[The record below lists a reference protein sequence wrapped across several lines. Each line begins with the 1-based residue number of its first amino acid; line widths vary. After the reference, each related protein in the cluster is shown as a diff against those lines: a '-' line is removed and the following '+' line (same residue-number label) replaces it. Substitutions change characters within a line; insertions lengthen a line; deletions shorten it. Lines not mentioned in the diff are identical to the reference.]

1 MLNEI
6 FCMTLYGIM
15 NDSFNIEQTIQNI
28 SQTYSKLTE
37 NCMAD
42 FLQVSK
48 YFVKDKSTLLVS
60 EGQYADKSYFI
71 IKGCARAYYIKDG
84 KDITD
89 WFTFENDFINSINSF
104 FENIPSPHF
113 IELLEPTT
121 FLEISRADIFQL
133 ADQYHDFEK
142 PLRIIA
148 TKTMLALRNRIFSI
162 QFETARQKYENLL
175 IIRPD
180 ITQRVPLMHIASY
193 LGITLET
200 LSRIRNPRN
209 RI

>member
-1 MLNEI
+1 
-6 FCMTLYGIM
+6 M
-15 NDSFNIEQTIQNI
+15 NDSLNNIEHAIQNI
-28 SQTYSKLTE
+28 SQTYSKLTD

-42 FLQVSK
+42 FIQVANH
-48 YFVKDKSTLLVS
+48 FTKDKSTLLVT

-71 IKGCARAYYIKDG
+71 IKGCARAYYLKDG

-89 WFTFENDFINSINSF
+89 WFAFENDFINSINSF

-121 FLEISRADIFQL
+121 FLEISRADIFHL
-133 ADQYHDFEK
+133 ADRYHDFDRL
-142 PLRIIA
+142 LRIIA

-175 IIRPD
+175 NIRPD